1 MDVKISIMYAIWGQ
15 EFKLGVITMNI
26 YLVLRDNGFY
36 RQTSWWD
43 HLCERNGYWINI
55 GVLDF

>member
-1 MDVKISIMYAIWGQ
+1 MYAIWGQ